1 MLRDINISNYSVID
15 RLNVSFTKGMNIISG
30 ETGAGKTVL
39 IKAIELVLGA
49 RADTDK
55 AEHGKS
61 TITASFEVDYDII
74 DQLASLDIDAENPLI
89 IKRVIEKNGKSR
101 AYVNDIP
108 VTVGLLKNLG
118 DSLVDIHGQYDHQF
132 LLKKNNQIN
141 LIDMIAGNSTLINM
155 FQQQSEEL
163 NVIEKNIREAQ
174 DESARLA
181 REKEFIEFAYNE
193 LNEFDPLQIDEP
205 AIVDRMYELENCE
218 DIKEQIAAILHLCEY
233 NEEYNLTEMIG
244 NIKTSIEQLAIK
256 NSRFCNIRELFNT
269 ISVSLDEAVNE
280 MHDVSEQLIF
290 DDAELNELR
299 NTVSKLDKLKRKYK
313 MELPDLILYRDKLE
327 EQLEMINFPEER
339 IRELKSRRMTVLG
352 EMQSIADKI
361 HDKRKT
367 VSDDFE
373 KRINSHLKALN
384 MKGMSIKIIIE
395 KTEQWRKNGYDDLEF
410 YITNKYKP
418 TGMPLKEIASGG
430 ELSRIMLAIKSSI
443 DKYDPV
449 GTMIFDEIDTG
460 IGGNTADRVG
470 DMLKTLS
477 EGKQILIITHLPQ
490 IAAKGDTHFI
500 VEKDKAISIR
510 QLSYDDRIN
519 EIARMLG
526 SSVSKKTAIRHAKA
540 LLEK

>member
-1 MLRDINISNYSVID
+1 MLIDINISNYSIID
-15 RLNVSFTKGMNIISG
+15 RLNVSFKKGMNIISG

-55 AEHGKS
+55 AERGKS
-61 TITASFEVDYDII
+61 TIIASFEVDYDII

-132 LLKKNNQIN
+132 LLKKNNQVN
-141 LIDMIAGNSTLINM
+141 LIDMIAGNSTLINI
-155 FQQQSEEL
+155 FQQQREEL
-163 NVIEKNIREAQ
+163 DVIEKSIREAQ
-174 DESARLA
+174 DESARLV

-193 LNEFDPLQIDEP
+193 LSEFDPEQIDET

-218 DIKEQIAAILHLCEY
+218 DIKEQIAVILHLCEY
-233 NEEYNLTEMIG
+233 NEEYNLTEMIS
-244 NIKTSIEQLAIK
+244 NIKTSIDQLAIK
-256 NSRFCNIRELFNT
+256 NSRFSNVRELFST
-269 ISVSLDEAVNE
+269 IFVSLDEAMNE
-280 MHDVSEQLIF
+280 MHDISEQLVF

-313 MELPDLILYRDKLE
+313 MELPDLILYRNKLE
-327 EQLEMINFPEER
+327 EQLQMINFPEER
-339 IRELKSRRMTVLG
+339 IRELKNRKMAVLG
-352 EMQSIADKI
+352 EMQSIAEKI
-361 HDKRKT
+361 HNKRKT

-373 KRINSHLKALN
+373 KRINTHLKSLN
-384 MKGMSIKIIIE
+384 MKGMKIKIRIE
-395 KTEQWRKNGYDDLEF
+395 KSEQWRKNGYDDLEF
-410 YITNKYKP
+410 YIVNKYKP
-418 TGMPLKEIASGG
+418 SGMPLKEIASGG

-490 IAAKGDTHFI
+490 IAAKGNTHFI
-500 VEKDKAISIR
+500 VEKDKEISIR
-510 QLSYDDRIN
+510 QLSYDDRIQ
-519 EIARMLG
+519 ELARMLG
-526 SSVSKKTAIRHAKA
+526 SSVSKKTAIKHAKA